1 MKRPATSSIVVFVVI
16 ILVTAVI
23 AAAVG
28 LGTDGATAITVGD
41 QTMSAKAVNDE
52 LRAFADN
59 EAFTKAVEQAG
70 GQVSIAP
77 GSLQAGGATGLVTLM
92 VYGMMLDDALSR
104 QGERVTAADRGD
116 GAATVRENFGNGYRT
131 FPRWLRDRLEQ
142 RYATIQAVRRV
153 TGSDRAF
160 NQFVKRAARRAD
172 VTVDPAYGYWSTARV
187 RVTPY
192 PTPLTPQG

>member
-41 QTMSAKAVNDE
+41 QTMSAKSVNAE
-52 LRAFADN
+52 LKAFADN
-59 EAFTKAVEQAG
+59 EAFTEAVQQQG

-77 GSLQAGGATGLVTLM
+77 GSLQSGGATGLVTLM
-92 VYGMMLDDALSR
+92 VYGMMLEDALSR
-104 QGERVTAADRGD
+104 QGERITAADRGD
-116 GAATVRENFGNGYRT
+116 AAATVRDNFGNGYQT
-131 FPRWLRDRLEQ
+131 FPRWLRTRLER
-142 RYATIQAVRRV
+142 RYAAIQAVTRV
-153 TGSDRAF
+153 TGGDTAF
-160 NQFVKRAARRAD
+160 NRFVKRAARRAD

-187 RVTPY
+187 RLTPY
-192 PTPLTPQG
+192 PTPFTPQG